1 MEARILGIRVKFLAA
16 GRNISGIVIQ
26 DHRRRQGH
34 VISTIRSTG
43 EFASWTSTAKI
54 IRRTIGSL
62 EHSLHDD
69 RSNRRRNSPGLGLL
83 IQLIHERKRIVEKE
97 KGKKNHGYKSTAANG
112 IAKNTYYCL
121 ELKGRSS
128 KCNEL
133 VDDRVVPY
141 GSVNY
146 GATCMEVAA

>member
-1 MEARILGIRVKFLAA
+1 MKDCNLCF
-16 GRNISGIVIQ
+16 
-26 DHRRRQGH
+26 
-34 VISTIRSTG
+34 
-43 EFASWTSTAKI
+43 FF
-54 IRRTIGSL
+54 
-62 EHSLHDD
+62 
-69 RSNRRRNSPGLGLL
+69 
-83 IQLIHERKRIVEKE
+83 QLIHERKRIVEKG
-97 KGKKNHGYKSTAANG
+97 KGKKIHGYKSTATNG

-146 GATCMEVAA
+146 GAATCMEVAA